1 MTHSLESL
9 VLPIPRVRGL
19 PDSEQTD
26 DQESDRP
33 VLLLVDNRP
42 SDFTRYLLGRTDIR
56 VVLLRFDDFADVTPH
71 WPPWGR
77 LPEWYRKETRDVP
90 AFDVRAD
97 RPLEEEAAR
106 YSAWAARL
114 PARPEFFCNPEEHL
128 QELAHS
134 FAGLVD
140 LPHLRQQQV
149 RWVRNKADMKDRFTD
164 LGIASARY
172 RRVRTVDD
180 VRQFGEAH
188 GWPLVLKP
196 VDSFATMDTYRIDN
210 VVQLERLALS
220 LTSREWMV
228 EEFISGKEYQLC
240 ALVARGRVL
249 DTFISVN
256 PSPLLETLDSAMNAA
271 VTVGPHCAEYS
282 LRMAVGG
289 LVQRIV
295 DGMQLDH
302 GYLHMEFF
310 VSADGPIR
318 MSEVGA
324 RLAGTGIPT
333 NHALAFGFDMFGA
346 TLDVYLGRIPTLEYT
361 NDRCVGDLLLPAR
374 PGRVVDV
381 TPVDH
386 LLRLPGVIRG
396 QVDVAVGDVIPMR
409 RASNARSGFV
419 HVDGASIDE
428 VLERM
433 QTVLDAFQ
441 LTVE

>member
-1 MTHSLESL
+1 MPTLSVSARDGSG
-9 VLPIPRVRGL
+9 RVREL
-19 PDSEQTD
+19 PDPEPTD
-26 DQESDRP
+26 ADEFDRP

-42 SDFTRYLLGRTDIR
+42 SDFTRYLLARTDIR

-77 LPEWYRKETRDVP
+77 LPQWYRNATQDIP

-106 YSAWAARL
+106 YSAWSAGL

-134 FAGLVD
+134 FAGLVG
-140 LPHLRQQQV
+140 LPHLNQQQV
-149 RWVRNKADMKDRFTD
+149 RWVRNKADMKDRFAE
-164 LGIASARY
+164 LGISSARY
-172 RRVRTVDD
+172 RRVRTAAEL
-180 VRQFGEAH
+180 RQFGTAH
-188 GWPLVLKP
+188 GWPVVLKP
-196 VDSFATMDTYRIDN
+196 VDSFATMDTYRIDD
-210 VVQLERLALS
+210 VAQLDRLALS
-220 LTSREWMV
+220 LTSREWIV

-256 PSPLLETLDSAMNAA
+256 PSPLLETLDGAMNAA
-271 VTVGPHCAEYS
+271 ITVGPHCAEHA
-282 LRMAVGG
+282 LRTAVGG

-295 DGMQLDH
+295 DGMELSH

-310 VSADGPIR
+310 VSSDGTIR

-346 TLDVYLGRIPTLEYT
+346 TLDVYLGRMPALTYT

-374 PGRVVDV
+374 AGRVTQV

-396 QVDVAVGDVIPMR
+396 QVDVAVGDVIPER

-419 HVDGASIDE
+419 HVDGSSIDE
-428 VLERM
+428 VLDRM